1 MHKCGVYTAFHLSEQ
16 GVYTLLNSLC
26 MNAHLLNG
34 HRVHLRRSWH
44 LLPILY
50 TYSDIYLPFR
60 EFRMDPRT
68 FLAPVQC
75 GLCSLLLYTLSDV
88 SRHCSYHENVDF
100 ICHHCLTQFDSKSA
114 IGAHM
119 NQKGAHLRPPFD
131 PSTYLSAMP
140 SPAPSTLAVRPLSLP
155 APSPTPTL
163 SGSSPT
169 TPVVIS
175 DSTTL
180 DQLLRDIVD
189 TSTTGTDAAAS
200 SIKDISPPFQPQA
213 ASTQQHSFSSPD
225 VSPTVG
231 TRPTTSVSYPP
242 GEYRKLRQQN
252 TEYKFLLWWCLHHL
266 KSLPAPPPVSLIS
279 LYAVCDRAAP
289 VWRELITKFHDMHVQ
304 TVTKFP

>member
-1 MHKCGVYTAFHLSEQ
+1 
-16 GVYTLLNSLC
+16 
-26 MNAHLLNG
+26 
-34 HRVHLRRSWH
+34 
-44 LLPILY
+44 
-50 TYSDIYLPFR
+50 
-60 EFRMDPRT
+60 MDPRQ
-68 FLAPVQC
+68 FLAAIQC
-75 GLCSLLLYTLSDV
+75 NTCDLLMNTLRDV
-88 SRHCSYHENVDF
+88 SQHCSFHDKVDL
-100 ICHHCLTQFDSKSA
+100 ICHHCLTQFDSKAA
-114 IGAHM
+114 IAAHM
-119 NQKGAHLRPPFD
+119 NQKGAHLTPPFD
-131 PSTYLSAMP
+131 PSTYVSAMP

-163 SGSSPT
+163 SGSSQT

-231 TRPTTSVSYPP
+231 ARPTTSVSYPP

-252 TEYKFLLWWCLHHL
+252 IEYKFLLWWCLHHL
-266 KSLPAPPPVSLIS
+266 KSLPAPPPSAGGELDLALRRLLQQTAI
-279 LYAVCDRAAP
+279 AP
-289 VWRELITKFHDMHVQ
+289 PQFDENSSFEDIVTKFHDMHVQ
-304 TVTKFP
+304 TVTNFP